1 MTQDLDEA
9 NEFADRALSIDS
21 KDLYGN
27 LVKGCVAA
35 DRNDWAE
42 AGKWS
47 KKAIDYGSEVCEP
60 YYTYGESLYQKG
72 DTKQAREYYS
82 KGYNKDPDSPLS
94 ERYKHCGGLPFDF
107 VSLSFAFGKA
117 DGSIIIDYG
126 ERLNS
131 SKSQYIMPKAK
142 VNVVRVGDW
151 KVQCKL
157 YCRGTLQTGNGSPD
171 GYTYDSVL
179 YTYNTGLY
187 EQNIGGWGN
196 STPGNWPAGNYKF
209 EIWYEDKKVG
219 EDWFTLY

>member
-1 MTQDLDEA
+1 
-9 NEFADRALSIDS
+9 
-21 KDLYGN
+21 
-27 LVKGCVAA
+27 
-35 DRNDWAE
+35 
-42 AGKWS
+42 
-47 KKAIDYGSEVCEP
+47 
-60 YYTYGESLYQKG
+60 
-72 DTKQAREYYS
+72 
-82 KGYNKDPDSPLS
+82 
-94 ERYKHCGGLPFDF
+94 
-107 VSLSFAFGKA
+107 
-117 DGSIIIDYG
+117 
-126 ERLNS
+126 
-131 SKSQYIMPKAK
+131 MPKAK